1 MRNVSHVV
9 LGLLV
14 AFAMACGGGG
24 GDGTGP
30 SDDGDGNGDGNGG
43 GNGSPSVAAEIDM
56 DDIAYIDPQGNRNA
70 DATVTIQ
77 VGETVRW
84 TNSDDVAHTVD
95 SGEGTGGTEGDGVPE
110 GASDAMDSGRLE
122 PGETY
127 EFTFETAGTWTY
139 YCGFHPNDMFNA
151 TVIVQE

>member
-14 AFAMACGGGG
+14 AFVMACSGG

-30 SDDGDGNGDGNGG
+30 DDNGDDDGNGN
-43 GNGSPSVAAEIDM
+43 GNGSGSVAAEITM
-56 DDIAYIDPQGNRNA
+56 DQTAFIDPDGDRNQN
-70 DATVTIQ
+70 ATVTIQ

-84 TNSDDVAHTVD
+84 TNNDDVAHTVD
-95 SGEGTGGTEGDGVPE
+95 SGEGSFGDDGDGVPD
-110 GASDAMDSGRLE
+110 GATDVLASGNLS
-122 PGETY
+122 PGQTY
-127 EFTFETAGTWTY
+127 EFTFGTAGTWTY
-139 YCGFHPNDMFNA
+139 YCQLHPGTMINA